1 VPDSDVTIGEVYR
14 RLTSVEQN
22 FQAGF
27 NRLGDRIDR
36 LEFVRTDVHQADIA
50 SVRAEIAVE
59 RARNDEQ
66 DDDKK
71 WTRRALFTS
80 LLLPVIVGLLL
91 AALVLQG
98 SA

>member
-1 VPDSDVTIGEVYR
+1 VPDSGDVTIGELYR

-22 FQAGF
+22 FNVSF

-36 LEFVRTDVHQADIA
+36 LEFVHRDVYVADQA
-50 SVRAEIAVE
+50 SLN
-59 RARNDEQ
+59 ARISELE
-66 DDDKK
+66 DDKK

-80 LLLPVIVGLLL
+80 LLLPVVVGLIL
-91 AALVLQG
+91 AALMLQG